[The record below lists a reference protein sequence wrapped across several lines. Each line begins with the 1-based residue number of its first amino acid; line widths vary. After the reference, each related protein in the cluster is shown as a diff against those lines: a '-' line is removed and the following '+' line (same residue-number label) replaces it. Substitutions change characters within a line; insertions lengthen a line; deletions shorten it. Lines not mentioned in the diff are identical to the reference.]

1 MVRSGAEA
9 AAEAPRGGLGGAK
22 PPPRI
27 FLQFW
32 QCVLTFQV
40 KCGAKANFKII
51 ETLAP
56 TWGFCVLIRV
66 LMCYHL
72 CKVGELVVLQKA
84 CVNNLWKLVC

>member
-1 MVRSGAEA
+1 MTHGAVPGAEA

-22 PPPRI
+22 PPPRF

-56 TWGFCVLIRV
+56 SKHVIAPTGF
-66 LMCYHL
+66 
-72 CKVGELVVLQKA
+72 
-84 CVNNLWKLVC
+84 